1 MKKLLTTLAVV
12 SAMTLATHAAIILN
26 EPFDYPDGSLAGP
39 GNISG
44 GVWTTHSGT
53 TTGQVD
59 VVSGVVNLTQSESE
73 DISRLLPGGP
83 YTTGNLYASFTVN
96 FSTLP
101 GGNGTYLFNYRDTGT
116 MNFRARVF
124 ITSTNAGPGAFRVG
138 ITGGN
143 NNPVLIPVD
152 LELATEYK
160 LVVRYSTTAGTATL
174 WINPTSEG
182 AITSRA
188 DSADAGS
195 IVPIHFVCLRQAGV
209 SPGMGTLTFDNLLI
223 GSEFSD
229 VQTVGG
235 PPSISGLV
243 NVSIPANANTGP
255 MPFVVSD
262 VETPAASLTVGATS
276 DNTTLVPNAPANL
289 TFGGSGGN
297 RTLAVTPAAGQQGTA
312 NIQVVVTDGN
322 NETATNSFTITVGL
336 PTISPVAN
344 VIAAANSVSAPVV
357 VTVGDNETAPGS
369 LTVTATS
376 SNPSVLPDDHIGIQV
391 SGATRTLYLTNIG
404 AGFAEVTVSVNDGTF
419 NVPTTFTLTAYPEN
433 GVLMADDF
441 EYADGSIVLNSTPL
455 WTTHSANATG
465 TNETQILGGKLYLT
479 NNASEDINR
488 WFTNAPVLNTSGQLI
503 YTRFILNVSQLPTAN
518 GVGEYFTHVYGFSGA
533 FRARVFASTNGAA
546 PGKFRL
552 AISVSSFTPVQFPQD
567 LSPNQSYVVITR
579 YNSATG
585 ESALWVDAASE
596 TSQNVSATDTAS
608 TITAYGIAFRQSTG
622 IGSMTIDD
630 LVVGSTFA
638 DVFTEPAIGPIP
650 LQISLAGGNVTL
662 TWANPAFKLYSASTV
677 NGTYTE
683 VVGATS
689 PYSTPI
695 SGNERYF
702 RLVYP

>member
-1 MKKLLTTLAVV
+1 MKKLLTTLGVAGAFAL
-12 SAMTLATHAAIILN
+12 SAHGTVILN
-26 EPFDYPDGSLAGP
+26 EPFTYPDGSITA
-39 GNISG
+39 NSG
-44 GVWTTHSGT
+44 GVWTNHSGT
-53 TTGQVD
+53 TLQVD
-59 VVSGVVNLTQSESE
+59 VTSGVVNLSQLETE
-73 DISRLLPGGP
+73 DVSAALAGGP
-83 YTTGNLYASFTVN
+83 YTTNGYLYASLKVN
-96 FSTLP
+96 FSALP
-101 GGNGTYLFNYRDTGT
+101 AGSGGYFWHFKPTG
-116 MNFRARVF
+116 NDFRARLWASV
-124 ITSTNAGPGAFRVG
+124 TGAAAGTFRVG
-138 ITGGN
+138 IAGGSGTAEF
-143 NNPVLIPVD
+143 IPVD
-152 LELATEYK
+152 LALGTEYK
-160 LVVRYSTTAGTATL
+160 LVVRYNTTNAASTL
-174 WINPTSEG
+174 WINPTSE
-182 AITSRA
+182 AAVTSRA
-188 DSADAGS
+188 DSTDTPPAPVAPP
-195 IVPIHFVCLRQAGV
+195 IVLVSLRQSTASGN
-209 SPGMGTLTFDNLLI
+209 GMGVLTIDDLLV
-223 GSEFSD
+223 GTSFSD

-243 NVSIPANANTGP
+243 AVSIPANSNTGP
-255 MPFVVSD
+255 MPFLISD
-262 VETPAASLTVGATS
+262 VETPAGSLTVSATS
-276 DNTTLVPNAPANL
+276 DNPTLVPNVPANL
-289 TFGGSGGN
+289 TFGGSGEN
-297 RTLAVTPAAGQQGTA
+297 RTLTVTPAAGQQGTA
-312 NIQVVVTDGN
+312 NIEVVVTDGN
-322 NETATNSFTITVGL
+322 NETAANSFTITVGL
-336 PTISPVAN
+336 PTISSSAN
-344 VIAAANSVSAPVV
+344 VIAVANSVSAPVV
-357 VTVGDNETAPGS
+357 FTVGDNETAPGS
-369 LTVTATS
+369 LNVTATS

-404 AGFAEVTVSVNDGTF
+404 AGFAEVTVSVSDGTF

-441 EYADGSIVLNSTPL
+441 EYADGSIVLNSSPL
-455 WTTHSANATG
+455 WLTHSAGANG
-465 TNETQILGGKLYLT
+465 TNETQIVGGKLFLT

-503 YTRFILNVSQLPTAN
+503 YTRFLLNLSQLPTAN

-567 LSPNQSYVVITR
+567 LSPNQSYVVISR

-585 ESALWVDAASE
+585 ESVLWVDAASE

-638 DVFTEPAIGPIP
+638 DVFTEPAISPIP
-650 LQISLAGGNVTL
+650 LQISLAGGDVTL

-683 VVGATS
+683 IIGATS

>member
-44 GVWTTHSGT
+44 GLWTTHSGT

-124 ITSTNAGPGAFRVG
+124 VTSTNAGPGAFRVG

-174 WINPTSEG
+174 WINPTSES

-229 VQTVGG
+229 VQTIGG

-243 NVSIPANANTGP
+243 NASIPANSNTGP

-262 VETPAASLTVGATS
+262 VETPAASLTVAATS
-276 DNTTLVPNAPANL
+276 DNSTLVPNAPANL

-297 RTLAVTPAAGQQGTA
+297 RALTVTPATGQQGTA
-312 NIQVVVTDGN
+312 NIEVVVTDGN
-322 NETATNSFTITVGL
+322 SETATNSFTITVGI
-336 PTISPVAN
+336 PTISSVAN
-344 VIAAANSVSAPVV
+344 VIAAANSVSAPIV
-357 VTVGDNETAPGS
+357 VTVGDNETALGS

-376 SNPSVLPDDHIGIQV
+376 SNPSVLPDDHIAIQV
-391 SGATRTLYLTNIG
+391 SGAIRTLYLTNIG
-404 AGFAEVTVSVNDGTF
+404 AGVAEVTVSVSDGTF
-419 NVPTTFTLTAYPEN
+419 NVPTTFTLTAYPE
-433 GVLMADDF
+433 
-441 EYADGSIVLNSTPL
+441 
-455 WTTHSANATG
+455 
-465 TNETQILGGKLYLT
+465 TNETQIIAGKLYLT

-488 WFTNAPVLNTSGQLI
+488 WFTNAPVANASGQLI
-503 YTRFILNVSQLPTAN
+503 YTRFLLNLSQLPTAN

-567 LSPNQSYVVITR
+567 LSPNQSYVVISR

-585 ESALWVDAASE
+585 ESVLWVDAASE
-596 TSQNVSATDTAS
+596 TSQSVSATDTAS

-638 DVFTEPAIGPIP
+638 DVFTEPAISPIP
-650 LQISLAGGNVTL
+650 LQISVAGGDVTL

-683 VVGATS
+683 VIGATS

-695 SGNERYF
+695 SGTERYF

>member
-1 MKKLLTTLAVV
+1 MKKLLTTLGVV
-12 SAMTLATHAAIILN
+12 GAFALTTQATIILN
-26 EPFDYPDGSLAGP
+26 EPFTYLDGNLTTAS
-39 GNISG
+39 SG
-44 GVWTTHSGT
+44 AWTNHSGQGSGPVQVSSEKISLVT
-53 TTGQVD
+53 TAAED
-59 VVSGVVNLTQSESE
+59 VMRSLGSAYSTETLYVSFN
-73 DISRLLPGGP
+73 
-83 YTTGNLYASFTVN
+83 VN
-96 FSTLP
+96 FSALP
-101 GGNGTYLFNYRDTGT
+101 SATTYFAHFAQTATTFKSRIWAVTNGAAPGK
-116 MNFRARVF
+116 FRLA
-124 ITSTNAGPGAFRVG
+124 ITSSVSTAGAWTP
-138 ITGGN
+138 IQT
-143 NNPVLIPVD
+143 D
-152 LELATEYK
+152 LELNTDYK
-160 LVVRYSTTAGTATL
+160 VVMRFQGGTNATL
-174 WINPTSEG
+174 WINPTSE
-182 AITSRA
+182 ASIVNRA
-188 DSADAGS
+188 DGTDVNTLGSWSAQFFA
-195 IVPIHFVCLRQAGV
+195 FRQ
-209 SPGMGTLTFDNLLI
+209 STGMGSMVIDDLLI
-223 GSEFSD
+223 GTEFAD

-243 NVSIPANANTGP
+243 NVSIPANSNTGP
-255 MPFVVSD
+255 MPFLISD
-262 VETPAASLTVGATS
+262 VETPAGSLTVTSTS
-276 DNTTLVPNAPANL
+276 DNPTLVPNLPANL

-297 RTLAVTPAAGQQGTA
+297 RTLTVTPAAGQQGTA

-336 PTISPVAN
+336 PTISSAAN

-357 VTVGDNETAPGS
+357 FTVGDNETAPGS

-376 SNPSVLPDDHIGIQV
+376 SNPSVLPDDHIAIQV

-419 NVPTTFTLTAYPEN
+419 NVPTTFILTAYPEN

-441 EYADGSIVLNSTPL
+441 GYADGSIVLNSSPL
-455 WTTHSANATG
+455 WLTHSAGANG
-465 TNETQILGGKLYLT
+465 TNETQIIGGKLFLT

-503 YTRFILNVSQLPTAN
+503 YTRFVLNLSQLPTAN
-518 GVGEYFTHVYGFSGA
+518 GVGEYFSHVYGFSGA
-533 FRARVFASTNGAA
+533 FRARLFASTNGAA
-546 PGKFRL
+546 SGKFRL
-552 AISVSSFTPVQFPQD
+552 AISVASFTPVQFPQD
-567 LSPNQSYVVITR
+567 LSPNQSYVVISR

-585 ESALWVDAASE
+585 ESTLWVDAASE
-596 TSQNVSATDTAS
+596 SSQNVAATDVSS

-638 DVFTEPAIGPIP
+638 DVFTEPAISPIP
-650 LQISLAGGNVTL
+650 LQISLAGGDVTL

-683 VVGATS
+683 VIGATS

>member
-1 MKKLLTTLAVV
+1 MKKLLTTLGVAGAFAL
-12 SAMTLATHAAIILN
+12 SAHGTVILN
-26 EPFDYPDGSLAGP
+26 EPFAYSDGSITA
-39 GNISG
+39 NSG
-44 GVWTTHSGT
+44 GIWTNHSGT
-53 TTGQVD
+53 ALQVD
-59 VVSGVVNLTQSESE
+59 VTSGVVNLSQLESE
-73 DISRLLPGGP
+73 DVSAALAGGP
-83 YTTGNLYASFTVN
+83 YTTNGYLYASLKVN
-96 FSTLP
+96 FSALP
-101 GGNGTYLFNYRDTGT
+101 AGSGGYFWHFKPTG
-116 MNFRARVF
+116 NDFRARLWSSV
-124 ITSTNAGPGAFRVG
+124 TGAAAGTFRVG
-138 ITGGN
+138 IAGGSGSAEF
-143 NNPVLIPVD
+143 IPVD
-152 LELATEYK
+152 LSLGTEYK
-160 LVVRYSTTAGTATL
+160 LVVRYNTTNAASTL
-174 WINPTSEG
+174 WINPTSE
-182 AITSRA
+182 AAATSRA
-188 DSADAGS
+188 DSTDIPPAPVAPP
-195 IVPIHFVCLRQAGV
+195 IVLASLRQSTASGN
-209 SPGMGTLTFDNLLI
+209 GMGVLTIDDLLV
-223 GSEFSD
+223 GTAFSD

-243 NVSIPANANTGP
+243 SVSIPANSNTGP
-255 MPFVVSD
+255 MPFLISD
-262 VETPAASLTVGATS
+262 VETPAGSLTVTASS

-297 RTLAVTPAAGQQGTA
+297 RTLTVTPAVGQQGTA

-376 SNPSVLPDDHIGIQV
+376 SNPSVLPDDHIAIQV

-419 NVPTTFTLTAYPEN
+419 NVPTTFILTAYPEN

-441 EYADGSIVLNSTPL
+441 GYADGSIVLNSTPL
-455 WTTHSANATG
+455 WNTHSAGANG
-465 TNETQILGGKLYLT
+465 TNETQIIGGKLFLT

-503 YTRFILNVSQLPTAN
+503 FTRFILNLSQLPTAN

-533 FRARVFASTNGAA
+533 FRARVFASTNGATS
-546 PGKFRL
+546 GKYRL
-552 AISVSSFTPVQFPQD
+552 AISVASFTPVQFPQD

-596 TSQNVSATDTAS
+596 SSQKVSATDTAS

-622 IGSMTIDD
+622 IGSITIDD

-677 NGTYTE
+677 NGIYTE
-683 VVGATS
+683 VIGATS